1 MVAKVITV
9 FNQKGGCGKTTVS
22 MHVAGTLGLR
32 GHRVLVVD
40 MDEQGTATRWASQA
54 PDESPFPATLS
65 NLAAMGGKMHR
76 EIRSQIENYDYIVI
90 DCPPAVHSPS
100 PSSAM
105 LVSDLALI
113 PVVPAPADMWAVVAA
128 KQLAFHAQAT
138 NEILQVRLV
147 PNMVQKNTTL
157 ARETLD
163 VLSEDTEIPL
173 AVARLGSRSAYR
185 ECQLLGATVHKISRA
200 RDAISEVESLVD
212 EALTLLSERR
222 IHEH

>member
-138 NEILQVRLV
+138 NEVLQVRLV

-212 EALTLLSERR
+212 EALSLLSERR

>member
-22 MHVAGTLGLR
+22 MQLAGALGLR
-32 GHRVLVVD
+32 GHKVLVVD

-54 PDESPFPATLS
+54 PDENPFPATLS

-76 EIRSQIENYDYIVI
+76 EIRSQIGDYDYIVI

-113 PVVPAPADMWAVVAA
+113 PVVPAPADIWAVVAA
-128 KQLAFHAQAT
+128 KQLAAHAQAT
-138 NEILQVRLV
+138 NELLRVRLI

-163 VLSEDTEIPL
+163 VLSEDIEIPL
-173 AVARLGSRSAYR
+173 ATARLGSRSA
-185 ECQLLGATVHKISRA
+185 
-200 RDAISEVESLVD
+200 
-212 EALTLLSERR
+212 
-222 IHEH
+222 

>member
-22 MHVAGTLGLR
+22 MQFAGELGLR
-32 GHRVLVVD
+32 GHRGVVVD
-40 MDEQGTATRWASQA
+40 MEKQDTATRWASQA
-54 PDESPFPATLS
+54 SDEEPFPAALS

-128 KQLAFHAQAT
+128 KQLAANAQAT
-138 NEILQVRLV
+138 NEILKVRLV
-147 PNMVQKNTTL
+147 P
-157 ARETLD
+157 
-163 VLSEDTEIPL
+163 
-173 AVARLGSRSAYR
+173 
-185 ECQLLGATVHKISRA
+185 
-200 RDAISEVESLVD
+200 
-212 EALTLLSERR
+212 
-222 IHEH
+222 

>member
-1 MVAKVITV
+1 MVAKVIAV

-65 NLAAMGGKMHR
+65 NLAAMGGKMNR

-90 DCPPAVHSPS
+90 DCRPAVHSPS

-105 LVSDLALI
+105 LVADLALI
-113 PVVPAPADMWAVVAA
+113 PVVPAPADMWAAGAA
-128 KQLAFHAQAT
+128 KQLAAQAQVT
-138 NEILQVRLV
+138 NEQLKTRLV

-157 ARETLD
+157 ARDTID
-163 VLSEDTEIPL
+163 VLAEDEEVPL
-173 AVARLGSRSAYR
+173 LRAWLGSRSAYR
-185 ECQLLGATVHKISRA
+185 ECQLMGATVHRVSRA
-200 RDAISEVESLVD
+200 KDAISEVDALVD
-212 EALTLLSERR
+212 EVLKLVTQ
-222 IHEH
+222 

>member
-138 NEILQVRLV
+138 NEVLQVRLV

-212 EALTLLSERR
+212 EDLTLLSERR

>member
-138 NEILQVRLV
+138 NEVLQVRLV

-212 EALTLLSERR
+212 EALALLSERR

>member
-22 MHVAGTLGLR
+22 MQVAGTLGR
-32 GHRVLVVD
+32 RDNRVLVID

-54 PDESPFPATLS
+54 MDDAPFPASLS

-76 EIRSQIENYDYIVI
+76 EVRSQIENYDYIVI

-128 KQLAFHAQAT
+128 KQLATTAQAT
-138 NEILQVRLV
+138 NESLKVRLV
-147 PNMVQKNTTL
+147 PNMVQKATTL
-157 ARETLD
+157 ARDTLD
-163 VLSEDTEIPL
+163 VLAEDDEIPL
-173 AVARLGSRSAYR
+173 LHSWLGSRSAYR
-185 ECQLLGATVHKISRA
+185 ECQLIGSTVHKVPRA
-200 RDAISEVESLVD
+200 REAITEVDLLVN
-212 EALTLLSERR
+212 EVVRLLD
-222 IHEH
+222 

>member
-138 NEILQVRLV
+138 NEVLQVRLV
-147 PNMVQKNTTL
+147 PNMVQKKTTL

-212 EALTLLSERR
+212 EALALLSERR